1 MTALHEGPQLH
12 HQRPAVDE
20 LFFSLASLRG
30 VPIVAALL
38 TGMGAD
44 GADGLLALR
53 QAGAETIAEDE
64 HSCIVFGMPREAIAR
79 GAAMHVATLL
89 RMPTLIPECFA
100 PGGM

>member
-1 MTALHEGPQLH
+1 M
-12 HQRPAVDE
+12 
-20 LFFSLASLRG
+20 
-30 VPIVAALL
+30 PIVAALL

-100 PGGM
+100 PRGRVSRRGVVAVPSYSEVTRQAD